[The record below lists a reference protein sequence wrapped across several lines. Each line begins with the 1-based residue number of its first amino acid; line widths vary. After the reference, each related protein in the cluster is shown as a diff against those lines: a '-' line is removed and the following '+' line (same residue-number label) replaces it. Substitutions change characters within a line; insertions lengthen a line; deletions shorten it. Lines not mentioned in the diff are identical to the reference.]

1 MSDSALDRLY
11 ETLND
16 LHAGDIDSFRNR
28 VVNAFRQLAGLLKEQ
43 QERTRNQA
51 NTIISLEREV
61 GQLKKRLNALTDE
74 MSGIRQP

>member
-1 MSDSALDRLY
+1 MSDHALDRLY

-28 VVNAFRQLAGLLKEQ
+28 VFDAFRQLAGPFKEQ
-43 QERTRNQA
+43 RERIRNQA

-61 GQLKKRLNALTDE
+61 GQMKKRLNALIEEVSET
-74 MSGIRQP
+74 G